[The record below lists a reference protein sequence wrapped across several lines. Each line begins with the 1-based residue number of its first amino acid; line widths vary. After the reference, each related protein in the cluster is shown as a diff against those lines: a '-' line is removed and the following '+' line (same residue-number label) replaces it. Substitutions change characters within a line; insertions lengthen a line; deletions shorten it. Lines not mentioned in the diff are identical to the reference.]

1 MARTPNSPLIKE
13 IKPTAAIAWKKISY
27 GKIKRGG
34 MPIQIY
40 NIKSD
45 DTIKLNSDFKRTLD
59 KKFEEAGNLET
70 VYIDTGENGIFSRGE
85 FEAIT
90 TNGQMEFVTP
100 EEIAENIYRELRGGN
115 TGNDIISALDS
126 SAMEPSYRAGFLQH
140 SASAK
145 IRELENKNN
154 TYSVAFEML
163 GPPKLSKLL
172 YEVHL
177 IKLIYTNF
185 SNFINDTP
193 ENHSKKI
200 FDLLKKNPKLRNEI
214 VSIGIPILYPDGKE
228 ILRGP
233 DIKIPSVAE
242 GETIKISKAKIE
254 KWAQDG
260 WFDLRV
266 SNWKLWKERFKKI
279 MDVTEKQNDVRN
291 SSRHVFNYDYWQN
304 FEKINIGKVV
314 GWIFINEE
322 KGRRMKG

>member
-1 MARTPNSPLIKE
+1 
-13 IKPTAAIAWKKISY
+13 
-27 GKIKRGG
+27 
-34 MPIQIY
+34 
-40 NIKSD
+40 
-45 DTIKLNSDFKRTLD
+45 
-59 KKFEEAGNLET
+59 
-70 VYIDTGENGIFSRGE
+70 
-85 FEAIT
+85 
-90 TNGQMEFVTP
+90 
-100 EEIAENIYRELRGGN
+100 
-115 TGNDIISALDS
+115 
-126 SAMEPSYRAGFLQH
+126 MEPSYRAGFLQH